1 MKRVHDDRLCAEL
14 ASTQRMRCQPYW
26 LYLAKLAL
34 LVAHETLNFE
44 MHHASVQCLTQT
56 PSFGA
61 WLYDDHLLTCDL
73 KKRHIGLHNHTS
85 AAIWLLLS
93 DGIDDEDLFKHYAD
107 LFALPLVQARHDVEQ
122 CLADWHS
129 KGWVER
135 NVAKQW
141 CFCLNDEQV
150 STDSTAFGFIEH
162 APLVDHEIH
171 RGVYCFGDV
180 PFELQIRSTCMAEI
194 DQASQSKLNIHSSIL
209 NDSPLSSWPL
219 SASAKG
225 FSERLM
231 AICGGFTKLDALP
244 EGAGWVTVSLVGEDI
259 ILQDSNNQ
267 HPRRLESEL
276 AMGLVYEA
284 MIGVSGVGKSTLS
297 ALLAHAGWELL
308 GDDIVAIEINQS
320 VQQTPSLG
328 LLRFP
333 TAISLKSGSWP
344 SLMPLYPELA
354 GLPVFPY
361 AYGEKH
367 AKYLPLVRMSAQ
379 QTVSTWNAI
388 VLPRFVLNQTLKVQ
402 ALRPALGLQG
412 LLTAGMSL
420 FGEPTVETIDHALNA
435 LIKLPCFYIEYGHF
449 DEVNACLKE
458 LKID

>member
-1 MKRVHDDRLCAEL
+1 MAD
-14 ASTQRMRCQPYW
+14 
-26 LYLAKLAL
+26 
-34 LVAHETLNFE
+34 TLNFA
-44 MHHASVQCLTQT
+44 MHHAIVQCLTQT

-73 KKRHIGLHNHTS
+73 KKRHIGLHNQTS

-93 DGIDDEDLFKHYAD
+93 DGIDDEDLFKDYAD
-107 LFALPLVQARHDVEQ
+107 LFALPLVQARLDVEH

-129 KGWVER
+129 QGWVER
-135 NVAKQW
+135 NAAKQW

-150 STDSTAFGFIEH
+150 STEPAVQGLIEH
-162 APLVDHEIH
+162 APLLDHEIH

-180 PFELQIRSTCMAEI
+180 PFELQIRSTCMAVI
-194 DQASQSKLNIHSSIL
+194 DQASHSKLNSHLSIL
-209 NDSPLSSWPL
+209 NGSPLSPLPL

-231 AICGGFTKLDALP
+231 AICGGFPKLDALP
-244 EGAGWVTVSLVGEDI
+244 EGAGWVTVSLDGEDI

-284 MIGVSGVGKSTLS
+284 MIGVSYPARDVVLTLHAAGVKQERCLALAGVSGVGKSTLS

-308 GDDIVAIEINQS
+308 GDDIVAIEINES

-354 GLPVFPY
+354 DLPVFPY

-367 AKYLPLVRMSAQ
+367 AKYLPLARMSAQ

-402 ALRPALGLQG
+402 ELRPALGLQG

-420 FGEPTVETIDHALNA
+420 FGEPTVETIDHALHA
-435 LIKLPCFYIEYGHF
+435 LIKLPCFNIEYGHF

-458 LKID
+458 MKID